1 MDEQTIAAQQAA
13 KIQTDIHVPAP
24 IVPETPQ
31 PSAFES
37 NIELHDP
44 AIGMQLTDYFDVGRI
59 DRFSEVTQRQL
70 RTVYQWAAERAG
82 TTELANVLHVIRS
95 VELELGATFVPDRL
109 ARLAK
114 FVQLNRQS
122 EAIRIQ
128 QDSLYGN

>member
-1 MDEQTIAAQQAA
+1 MDESIIAANLAA
-13 KIQTDIHVPAP
+13 KIQTETHVPAP
-24 IVPETPQ
+24 VVEETPQ

-37 NIELHDP
+37 NIELNDP

-59 DRFSEVTQRQL
+59 DRFNEVTQRQL
-70 RTVYQWAAERAG
+70 RSVYQWAAERANS
-82 TTELANVLHVIRS
+82 TELANVLNVIRN
-95 VELELGATFVPDRL
+95 VELELGATFAPDRL

-128 QDSLYGN
+128 QESLYG